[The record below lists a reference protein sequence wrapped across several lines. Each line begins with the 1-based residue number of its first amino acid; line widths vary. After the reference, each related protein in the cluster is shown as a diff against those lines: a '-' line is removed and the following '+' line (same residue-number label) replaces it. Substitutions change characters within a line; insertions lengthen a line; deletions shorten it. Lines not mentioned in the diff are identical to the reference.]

1 MSDKS
6 LKDSPKLP
14 KSPTDDIE
22 DWDDFE
28 EVDLSKKRYVS
39 DDVRDKLS
47 ISTKQRWEDGV
58 FDNQRLNNEI
68 LIERFRQIHGDKYDY
83 SKVDYDYSKREKPL
97 VIVCPIHG
105 EFRQPFKTHLK
116 GKGCQRC
123 ALEQTRETKKQKLIS
138 QFKDVHGDRYDYSK
152 VVYVNT
158 KTSIEI
164 ICPKHGS
171 FFQKPLAHKRGQTC
185 GYCSKRI
192 RFTKEEIIQK
202 SKEVHGD
209 RYDYSKVDYQG
220 SKQKIVIICKTHGE
234 FLQSPSNHY
243 RGGNCPE
250 CMRLKPRNFKVIDLD
265 ELRKLRESG
274 LSVAKLSK
282 HFDVSRGVI
291 ARRLRLIR

>member
-83 SKVDYDYSKREKPL
+83 SKVDYDYSKRGKPL

-138 QFKDVHGDRYDYSK
+138 QFKD
-152 VVYVNT
+152 
-158 KTSIEI
+158 
-164 ICPKHGS
+164 
-171 FFQKPLAHKRGQTC
+171 
-185 GYCSKRI
+185 
-192 RFTKEEIIQK
+192 
-202 SKEVHGD
+202 VHGD

-265 ELRKLRESG
+265 ELRKLSESG
-274 LSVAKLSK
+274 LSDTKLSK